1 MIRRGVGSSAHPAGW
16 NKFFRG
22 EFENEKQV
30 HPNPRM
36 ARIQN
41 ETRQKKF

>member
-1 MIRRGVGSSAHPAGW
+1 MIGRGVGSSPHPAGR

-30 HPNPRM
+30 HPNRHM